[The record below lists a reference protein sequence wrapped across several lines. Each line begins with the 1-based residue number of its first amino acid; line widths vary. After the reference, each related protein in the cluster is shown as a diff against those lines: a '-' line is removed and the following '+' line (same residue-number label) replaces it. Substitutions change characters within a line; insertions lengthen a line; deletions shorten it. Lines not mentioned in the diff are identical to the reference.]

1 MAITS
6 DFQSEDESS
15 ILSICSQI
23 RLLLIH
29 RATYCDHRIKG
40 VGFKD
45 ASREVHLN
53 KTCNGESVDLR
64 NGKYQRSVA
73 VSIKRLHVAI
83 LEISYGT
90 CARKATK
97 TKFEKA

>member
-1 MAITS
+1 MVITP
-6 DFQSEDESS
+6 DFQSGDESS

-64 NGKYQRSVA
+64 NGKYQRSVWYQ
-73 VSIKRLHVAI
+73 SNT
-83 LEISYGT
+83 ST
-90 CARKATK
+90 W
-97 TKFEKA
+97 